1 MSETATLPARTKR
14 DSSREHARETQVAP
28 GPLTPKEIRQRPDGT
43 IEVVMSN
50 GEIQTNGQIND
61 DMFYVPK
68 HVIPDGMTYE
78 YKAVTV
84 MGNGELAQQS
94 LYHQTNW
101 RPVHHEM
108 HPGVFGGP
116 GSKGSI
122 VKEGLM
128 LMCRAA
134 VFTDMARRQ
143 DKQRFDNEMVSR
155 RASFE
160 TAATKA
166 LEASTPNAIKPKI
179 TSTVTGIP
187 DYARSGGGTK
197 TFAVE

>member
-1 MSETATLPARTKR
+1 MSETATLPARSKR
-14 DSSREHARETQVAP
+14 EIPREPAREIQSAP
-28 GPLTPKEIRQRPDGT
+28 GPLTPREIRQRPDGT

-50 GEIQTNGQIND
+50 GEVHTNGQIND
-61 DMFYVPK
+61 DKFHVPK
-68 HVIPDGMTYE
+68 NVIPDGMTYE

-84 MGNGELAQQS
+84 MGNGELSQQS

-116 GSKGSI
+116 GSKGAI

-134 VFTDMARRQ
+134 VFTDMARRADQ
-143 DKQRFDNEMVSR
+143 IRFNNEMASR
-155 RASFE
+155 RATFDAS
-160 TAATKA
+160 ATKA
-166 LEASTPNAIKPKI
+166 LEGATPNAIRPKI
-179 TSTVTGIP
+179 TSSITGIP
-187 DYARSGGGTK
+187 DYAKSGGTK
-197 TFAVE
+197 TFNVE